1 MKNISKYQLV
11 IFALLLDFALFAQP
25 GSGGNG
31 PGGPEGNDP
40 QPAPINS
47 TLIILAVIG
56 IAYIFNIYRSKK
68 TV

>member
-1 MKNISKYQLV
+1 MKYISKYHLV
-11 IFALLLDFALFAQP
+11 VFAFLLDFALFAQP

-31 PGGPEGNDP
+31 VPVEGVDPE
-40 QPAPINS
+40 PAPIDS

-56 IAYIFNIYRSKK
+56 IAYILNIYRSKK